1 MPENEWDEILD
12 KLDWEAID
20 REVQRELEDERERD
34 ELLDYFNQQ
43 RFDYKRGYIRKL
55 MKAHPEIMDRSVI
68 SLATEQMMESHDGG
82 VELEVDDALRFVAGK
97 KPMSASEA
105 VKILTEAGIN
115 DSNIVDL
122 ILNTPVGGEE
132 CGTVVNE
139 AARKKAGWLIRYA
152 DVLAKNPD
160 VLILGLPIFYDDAN
174 WTQAKLA
181 FFSENLSNG
190 DKGILQQMMKTA
202 DVARM
207 SVEHGVAVAVF
218 QLRNIW
224 DDFS

>member
-34 ELLDYFNQQ
+34 ELLHYFNQQ

-122 ILNTPVGGEE
+122 ILNTPVGGDES
-132 CGTVVNE
+132 GTVVNE
-139 AARKKAGWLIRYA
+139 SARKKAEWLTRYA

-218 QLRNIW
+218 QLRNVW